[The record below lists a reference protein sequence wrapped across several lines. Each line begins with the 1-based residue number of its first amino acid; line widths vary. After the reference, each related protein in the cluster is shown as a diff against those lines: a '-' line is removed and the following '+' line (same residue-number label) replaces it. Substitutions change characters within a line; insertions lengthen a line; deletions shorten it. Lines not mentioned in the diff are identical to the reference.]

1 MQLSVI
7 IRVEAVGFSKEIVL
21 EESRRDRTMVRKL
34 EGVLRN
40 DIVTDRVFGPS
51 SILQCQAQRLFC

>member
-40 DIVTDRVFGPS
+40 DIVTDREFGPS
-51 SILQCQAQRLFC
+51 SIL